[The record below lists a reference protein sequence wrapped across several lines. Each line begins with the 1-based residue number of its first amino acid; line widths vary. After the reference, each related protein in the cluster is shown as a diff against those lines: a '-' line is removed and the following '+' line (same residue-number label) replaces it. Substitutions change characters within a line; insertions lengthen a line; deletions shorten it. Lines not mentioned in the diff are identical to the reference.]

1 MNTVNNE
8 FNNIAMK
15 TNRDFSWTSYIF
27 LTLFYWIFGFLLFAF
42 PMIIAYQM
50 LSGMYPDIKVIIDN
64 VFIGVMVV
72 FQFWWLRKSAR
83 KAAGYVEAGLHP
95 EDIPPMWSSRFDE
108 ESSFWTLYD

>member
-1 MNTVNNE
+1 
-8 FNNIAMK
+8 MK